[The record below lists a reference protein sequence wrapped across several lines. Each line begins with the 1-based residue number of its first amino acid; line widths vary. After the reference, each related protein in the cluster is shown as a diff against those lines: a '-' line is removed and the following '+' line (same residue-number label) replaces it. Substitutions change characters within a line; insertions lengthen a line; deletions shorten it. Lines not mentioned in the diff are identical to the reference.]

1 MNRRMN
7 PDILGRMKIWRALN
21 FVILS
26 LAAAVLAAGWPQAG
40 AEAGKGSEQ
49 TYRVRWLP
57 AAKIEPDGRAAEPAW
72 KEAAAEKRFV
82 FPWKQAPDPGT
93 EFRAL
98 CDGRNLYFHF
108 RVRDADIVVLDELRD
123 EEDAV
128 LEDRVE
134 IYLSLDEGMKKYFCI
149 EVDSRGRV
157 FDYSGA
163 YYRRLDPKWNLEGL
177 AAAGAPLPDGYEVEG
192 LIPLVRLAALGFPKL
207 GPGARIRFGMYRA
220 EFSHDRSGKPA
231 EKRESIHTM
240 GRQAAGPPPIEEW
253 LSWVD
258 PKTKEPDFHI
268 PATLGWLEIAR

>member
-1 MNRRMN
+1 
-7 PDILGRMKIWRALN
+7 MKICRAWS

-26 LAAAVLAAGWPQAG
+26 LVAAFPAAGRPQARAAAGPPP
-40 AEAGKGSEQ
+40 GKGSEQ
-49 TYRVRWLP
+49 IYRARWLP
-57 AAKIEPDGRAAEPAW
+57 EAKMVLDGRAAEPAW

-108 RVRDADIVVLDELRD
+108 RVRDEDVVVLDALQD

-134 IYLSLDEGMKKYFCI
+134 VYLSLDEGMKKYFCL

-163 YYRRLDPKWNLEGL
+163 FYRRLDPAWNLEGL
-177 AAAGAPLPDGYEVEG
+177 VAAGAPLPDGYEVEG
-192 LIPLVRLAALGFPKL
+192 LIPLSSLATLGFPML
-207 GPGARIRFGMYRA
+207 GPGVRVRFGMYRA
-220 EFSHDRSGKPA
+220 EFSRDRSGKPV
-231 EKRESIHTM
+231 EKRESIHTR
-240 GRQAAGPPPIEEW
+240 GRRAEGPPPIEEW

-258 PKTKEPDFHI
+258 PGIEEPDFHV
-268 PATLGWLEIAR
+268 PATLGWLEVVR